1 MEFEGFNSLDYGCKK
16 GKVSSISK
24 KIRVID
30 GQNYFTANIIIDK
43 QGYNVMKGMKGNADI
58 LITEKSILNIL
69 MNKLIG
75 NA

>member
-1 MEFEGFNSLDYGCKK
+1 LETEK